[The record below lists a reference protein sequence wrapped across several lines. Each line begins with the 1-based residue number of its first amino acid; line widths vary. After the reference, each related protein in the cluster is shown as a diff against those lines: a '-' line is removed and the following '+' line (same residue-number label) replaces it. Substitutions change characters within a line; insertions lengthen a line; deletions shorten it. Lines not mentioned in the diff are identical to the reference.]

1 MTSPSQ
7 YQKSNQTNYSL
18 LFATFVIAI
27 CGLIYELLA
36 GTVSSYL
43 LGDSVYQ
50 FSVVI
55 GLFMTSMGIGS
66 FLSRF
71 IRQHIA
77 EAFIGIQIAIGL
89 CGGFSAIILFYA
101 FTYLDN
107 YQILLFLV
115 SVTIGSLVGCEIPLV
130 IRLLK
135 EYREL
140 RVNVSNVLTVDY
152 LGALAASLLFPII
165 LVPQLGLFR
174 SSLLFGIFNVLVAGL
189 GLYTFRANVRSTV
202 LLLVSVLLALVT
214 LIVGFYYVKNIT
226 HIFQS
231 KLYSG
236 EIIFSTNTLYQNV
249 VVTRDG
255 DVFSLFIN
263 GNLQFNT
270 LDEYRYHESLV
281 HPVMS
286 LSRRR
291 NDILVLGGGDG
302 MAVREVLKYPD
313 VQSITVVDLDP
324 VITELFKNN
333 EMFSRLNQQALNDS
347 RVTIVNDDAWKY
359 LEAEPDLFDVIIVDL
374 PDPNDLQLSKLYS
387 KSFYKLATKHL
398 AAEGIMVT
406 QATSPLYTKEAFWC
420 IEATLNQTPSPLHI
434 NATLYTLPYHAYVP
448 TFGEWGFVMASFA
461 RVNTEKMD
469 ITVATRYLNKDIFE
483 NMREFPQDM
492 ARVDVIANTIDTHKL
507 VHYYESG
514 WNKWFR

>member
-1 MTSPSQ
+1 MTAQ
-7 YQKSNQTNYSL
+7 THLQKSDQANYSL
-18 LFATFVIAI
+18 LFATFIIAI

-50 FSVVI
+50 FSIVI
-55 GLFMTSMGIGS
+55 GLFMTSMGVGS
-66 FLSRF
+66 FVSRF
-71 IRQHIA
+71 IRERIA
-77 EAFIGIQIAIGL
+77 EAFIGIQVAIGL
-89 CGGFSAIILFYA
+89 VGGFSAIILFYA

-107 YQILLFLV
+107 YQLLLLLI

-152 LGALAASLLFPII
+152 LGALAASLLFPIV

-174 SSLLFGIFNVLVAGL
+174 SSLLFGILNVLVAGL
-189 GLYTFRANVRSTV
+189 GLYTFRVRIQRTV
-202 LLLVSVLLALVT
+202 LLLVTVLLAFIV
-214 LIVGFYYVKNIT
+214 LIVGFHYVKNIT

-236 EIIFSTNTLYQNV
+236 EIIFSKNTHYQNI
-249 VVTRDG
+249 VVTRDS

-286 LSRRR
+286 LSRRH

-324 VITELFKNN
+324 VITDLFKNN
-333 EMFSRLNQQALNDS
+333 ALLSRLNQQSFQDK
-347 RVTIVNDDAWKY
+347 RVTIVNKDAWKY
-359 LEAEPDLFDVIIVDL
+359 LEFNEGLYDVIIIDM

-387 KSFYKLATKHL
+387 KSFYKLVAKHL
-398 AAEGIMVT
+398 AAEGLIVT
-406 QATSPLYTKEAFWC
+406 QATSPLYTNEAFWC
-420 IEATLNQTPSPLHI
+420 IETTLQQTPSPLHL
-434 NATLYTLPYHAYVP
+434 NATLNTLPYHTYVP
-448 TFGEWGFVMASFA
+448 TFGEWGFVIASL
-461 RVNTEKMD
+461 RSISWENLHIGVD
-469 ITVATRYLNKDIFE
+469 TRYLNKTIFTS
-483 NMREFPQDM
+483 MVQFPPDM
-492 ARVDVIANTIDTHKL
+492 ARIEVKSNTIDTHPL

-514 WNKWFR
+514 WNKWFK